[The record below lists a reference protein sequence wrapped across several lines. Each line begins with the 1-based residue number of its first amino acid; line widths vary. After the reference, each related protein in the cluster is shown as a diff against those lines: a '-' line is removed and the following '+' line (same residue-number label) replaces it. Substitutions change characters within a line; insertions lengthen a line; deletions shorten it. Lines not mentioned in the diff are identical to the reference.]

1 MKVKWATAAKRQEL
15 AVPWGG
21 VRGTGTLSSEDLW
34 LQSLTTSARDAKIEL
49 KSQIILT
56 TWSNSAQLSGK
67 ITKARNEQKKDS
79 KQGVRLHTSVK
90 VLVAQL
96 HPLLAVLCPWESADK
111 NTGVDSRLLPQGIFL
126 TQGSN
131 LGLLH
136 CRQILYPLSHQK
148 NPPHQWLSVNAYV
161 WQRLTQHCKA
171 IILQL
176 GIEKILREKFR
187 RK

>member
-1 MKVKWATAAKRQEL
+1 M
-15 AVPWGG
+15 
-21 VRGTGTLSSEDLW
+21 W
-34 LQSLTTSARDAKIEL
+34 LQSLTT
-49 KSQIILT
+49 T
-56 TWSNSAQLSGK
+56 
-67 ITKARNEQKKDS
+67 ARNADTAQKPGNSDDVEQQCSTIRKNNKSKKRAKKDS
-79 KQGVRLHTSVK
+79 KQEVRLHTSVE

-96 HPLLAVLCPWESADK
+96 CPLLAVLCPWDSADK
-111 NTGVDSRLLPQGIFL
+111 YTGVDNRLLPQGIFL

-161 WQRLTQHCKA
+161 WQRLTQHRKA

-176 GIEKILREKFR
+176 DIKKILREKFR